1 MVSITSLGWF
11 HMPRRNSAH
20 VSQLLKPAC
29 PRAQREAT
37 TMWNLCTATR
47 EEPLLTVTR
56 ESPCAA
62 MKTQHSQ
69 KKKKNSWTLLKKVMS
84 TQKPVHKCTEQHYL
98 QQEKSV
104 FPLRGHSNVHP
115 LRTHQGSSQPR
126 DRIQVSHSA
135 GRFFTI
141 WTTSKSPKS
150 TYDTLHKN

>member
-1 MVSITSLGWF
+1 
-11 HMPRRNSAH
+11 MPRRNSAH

-37 TMWNLCTATR
+37 TMRNLCTATR
-47 EEPLLTVTR
+47 EEPPLTVTR

-62 MKTQHSQ
+62 MKTQHGQ
-69 KKKKNSWTLLKKVMS
+69 KKKKKKEFLNSALKS
-84 TQKPVHKCTEQHYL
+84 YVHTKTCAQMYTAALL

-104 FPLRGHSNVHP
+104 FPLCGHSNVHP

-141 WTTSKSPKS
+141 
-150 TYDTLHKN
+150 